1 MQHQKRANLP
11 LSLQTT
17 PLTIGT
23 RKVKSESE
31 VDWDMSAKISINRAP
46 DGWRQAYGRHTI
58 SELTGRLPHRT
69 WKYVKVPMP
78 MTFQAWIPDP
88 YQWPLFY
95 YHATLSLQYHFHC
108 SKHHHGYRLSVMSPV
123 LAFCHTMN
131 HADLSRDHNA
141 LVGVMIGSSDR
152 FLLATPCNP
161 GPPQHFP
168 TPLAAIVYF
177 PVSWTNSR
185 TKVRSRIRRHP
196 IS

>member
-23 RKVKSESE
+23 RKVESESE

-69 WKYVKVPMP
+69 WKYVSSMN
-78 MTFQAWIPDP
+78 T
-88 YQWPLFY
+88 WPLSMAFI
-95 YHATLSLQYHFHC
+95 LLPCNIKSLQYHFHC

-161 GPPQHFP
+161 GPPVMDSQ
-168 TPLAAIVYF
+168 LL
-177 PVSWTNSR
+177 
-185 TKVRSRIRRHP
+185 
-196 IS
+196 

>member
-58 SELTGRLPHRT
+58 SELTGRLPHRP

-88 YQWPLFY
+88 YQWPLFC
-95 YHATLSLQYHFHC
+95 YHAILNHC
-108 SKHHHGYRLSVMSPV
+108 STIFTVPSIIMAIGYLSCRLSRPSAIPW
-123 LAFCHTMN
+123 TMQIW
-131 HADLSRDHNA
+131 AETTMPWLE
-141 LVGVMIGSSDR
+141 
-152 FLLATPCNP
+152 
-161 GPPQHFP
+161 
-168 TPLAAIVYF
+168 
-177 PVSWTNSR
+177 WW
-185 TKVRSRIRRHP
+185 
-196 IS
+196 